1 MVDFFA
7 VPPRFGEIS
16 SLRVDTLARLR
27 WLAVIGQ
34 TAATLVAR
42 FALQVEAPLAACLAF
57 IALSAS
63 LNIALGLKYRPSYRL
78 PVATATALLAYDI
91 TQLAALLWLTG
102 GLVNPFA
109 LLFLAPVTISAT
121 SLPPRST
128 LGLFLLMAALAAA
141 MAVFAAPM
149 PWLQGSLIDLPA
161 HYIAAIWASLTIGAA
176 FIAVYAS
183 RVATETQ
190 QLSDALAATDLALAR
205 QQHLHQLDGLAAAA
219 AHELGTPLG
228 TIRLVVREWRRAPGE
243 APTSDDVGL
252 VEQEIERCR
261 TILGRL
267 SSLRADSML
276 STLSVAQLV
285 EEAVAPHRQHGV
297 AIEVDLSGDGAAPV
311 LRRNPGL
318 AYGVANLV
326 ENAVDFARST
336 VRVEARWSARSL
348 TLVVADDGPGFPAAI
363 LSQVGDPYLR
373 SARTGRRAKT
383 EGGLGLGLFISKTL
397 LERSGATFTLRN
409 APGGGAVA
417 ALAWERAVVEAE
429 TPDQLAPGAA
439 FSIPEQERSG
449 GMTDRAT
456 E

>member
-7 VPPRFGEIS
+7 VPPRIGETS

-34 TAATLVAR
+34 TASTL
-42 FALQVEAPLAACLAF
+42 FAHLVLKVEVPLAAALVF
-57 IALSAS
+57 IGLSAS
-63 LNIALGLKYRPSYRL
+63 LNIALGFKYRPSYRL
-78 PVATATALLAYDI
+78 PVATATALLGYDI
-91 TQLAALLWLTG
+91 LQFAALLWITG
-102 GLVNPFA
+102 GLSNPFA
-109 LLFLAPVTISAT
+109 LLFLAPVTISAA

-128 LGLFLLMAALAAA
+128 LALFLLMIAAA
-141 MAVFAAPM
+141 AGNALYDAPL
-149 PWLQGSLIDLPA
+149 PWLWGSRIDLPS
-161 HYIAAIWASLTIGAA
+161 HYIGAIWLSLTIGAA

-228 TIRLVVREWRRAPGE
+228 TIRLVVREWRRAPDE
-243 APTSDDVGL
+243 PPPQDDVAL

-297 AIEVDLSGDGAAPV
+297 DIEVDLDGDGPPPT

-336 VRVEARWSARSL
+336 VRVEARWTARALRLIVS
-348 TLVVADDGPGFPAAI
+348 DDGPGFPAAI
-363 LSQVGDPYLR
+363 LAQVGDPYLR

-397 LERSGATFTLRN
+397 LERSGAMFTLRN
-409 APGGGAVA
+409 APEGGAVA
-417 ALAWERAVVEAE
+417 ALVWDRAAVEAE
-429 TPDQLAPGAA
+429 TPDQLAPDAS
-439 FSIPEQERSG
+439 FSIGETERPEGSA
-449 GMTDRAT
+449 DRVT
-456 E
+456 